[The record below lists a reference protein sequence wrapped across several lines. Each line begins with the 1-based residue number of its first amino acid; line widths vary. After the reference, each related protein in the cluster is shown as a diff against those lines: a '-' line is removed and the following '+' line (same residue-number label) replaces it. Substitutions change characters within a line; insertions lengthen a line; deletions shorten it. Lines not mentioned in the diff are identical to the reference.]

1 MEHVP
6 LVEKYKDGDVIITEG
21 IVSNNAFVVLTG
33 KVRVVKTVQDRQVV
47 ISVLGKGDVFGE
59 MGLIGE
65 APRSATIIAEGE
77 ATLGIIDR
85 KSFTQKLDA
94 IPEDLG
100 SIIKALVN
108 RLAVT
113 TEKLA
118 QVGLKFEST
127 QRVLNSYSFRKKEDH
142 S

>member
-1 MEHVP
+1 MDYVP
-6 LVEKYKDGDVIITEG
+6 LVEKYKDGDVIVTEG
-21 IVSNNAFVVLTG
+21 IISNNAYVVLTG
-33 KVRVVKTVQDRQVV
+33 KVRVVKTIQDRQVV

-85 KSFTQKLDA
+85 KSFLAKMET
-94 IPEDLG
+94 IPED
-100 SIIKALVN
+100 IRFVIKAMVN
-108 RLAVT
+108 RLAAT

-118 QVGLKFEST
+118 QLGLKFEST
-127 QRVLNSYSFRKKEDH
+127 QRVLDSYSFRKKEKEE
-142 S
+142 

>member
-1 MEHVP
+1 MDYVP
-6 LVEKYKDGDVIITEG
+6 LVEKYKDGDVIVTEG
-21 IVSNNAFVVLTG
+21 IVSNNAYVVLSG

-65 APRSATIIAEGE
+65 APRSATIVAEGE

-85 KSFTQKLDA
+85 KSFLAKMET
-94 IPEDLG
+94 IPED
-100 SIIKALVN
+100 IRFVIKAMVN
-108 RLAVT
+108 RLAAT

-118 QVGLKFEST
+118 QLGLKFEST
-127 QRVLNSYSFRKKEDH
+127 QRVLDSYSFRKKEKEE
-142 S
+142 

>member
-1 MEHVP
+1 MDYVP
-6 LVEKYKDGDVIITEG
+6 LVEKYKDGDVIVTEG
-21 IVSNNAFVVLTG
+21 IISNNAYVVLSG

-85 KSFTQKLDA
+85 KSFLAKMEA
-94 IPEDLG
+94 IPEDLRFV
-100 SIIKALVN
+100 IKAMVN
-108 RLAVT
+108 RLAAT

-127 QRVLNSYSFRKKEDH
+127 QRVLDSYSFRKKEKEE
-142 S
+142 

>member
-1 MEHVP
+1 MDYVP
-6 LVEKYKDGDVIITEG
+6 LVEKYKDGDVIVTEG
-21 IVSNNAFVVLTG
+21 IVSNNAYVVLSG

-65 APRSATIIAEGE
+65 APRSATIVAEGE

-85 KSFTQKLDA
+85 KSFLAKMEA
-94 IPEDLG
+94 IPEDMRFV
-100 SIIKALVN
+100 IKAMVN
-108 RLAVT
+108 RLAAT

-127 QRVLNSYSFRKKEDH
+127 QRVLDSYSYRKKEDH
-142 S
+142 